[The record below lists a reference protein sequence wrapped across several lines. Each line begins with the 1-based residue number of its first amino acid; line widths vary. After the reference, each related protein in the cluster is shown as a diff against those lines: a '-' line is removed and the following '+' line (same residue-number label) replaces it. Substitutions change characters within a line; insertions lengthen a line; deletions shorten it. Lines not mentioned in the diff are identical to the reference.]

1 MDSPPADQDVQAVI
15 ELELQLQKPEVRAE
29 PGAVEALL
37 HPGFSEFGASG
48 RRWGRTEM
56 IAALAAEQPGAEQP
70 GAEQPGSEEPAIT
83 ATEMTG
89 TRLADDV
96 IHLTYLSQRAG
107 RRALRSSIWLRTP
120 DGWRVYFHQ
129 GTLIGG

>member
-1 MDSPPADQDVQAVI
+1 MDSPTADQDVQAVI
-15 ELELQLQKPEVRAE
+15 ELELRLQKPEVRAE

-56 IAALAAEQPGAEQP
+56 LAALAAEQPAC
-70 GAEQPGSEEPAIT
+70 EEPAIT

-129 GTLIGG
+129 GMLTGG

>member
-1 MDSPPADQDVQAVI
+1 MDSSPADQDVQAVI
-15 ELELQLQKPEVRAE
+15 ELELQLQRPDVRAE

-56 IAALAAEQPGAEQP
+56 IAALAAGQPAG
-70 GAEQPGSEEPAIT
+70 EEPVIT

-89 TRLADDV
+89 TRLAGDV
-96 IHLTYLSQRAG
+96 IHLTYISQRAG

-129 GTLIGG
+129 GTLVRG

>member
-1 MDSPPADQDVQAVI
+1 MDSLPADQDVQAVV

-29 PGAVEALL
+29 PADVEALL

-48 RRWGRTEM
+48 RRWGRPEM
-56 IAALAAEQPGAEQP
+56 IAALAAEQPVG
-70 GAEQPGSEEPAIT
+70 EEPVIIT
-83 ATEMTG
+83 TEMTG

-96 IHLTYLSQRAG
+96 IHLTYASQRAG

-129 GTLIGG
+129 GTLIRG

>member
-1 MDSPPADQDVQAVI
+1 MESRVAVMDSPPADQDVQAVI

-29 PGAVEALL
+29 PGTVEALL

-56 IAALAAEQPGAEQP
+56 LAALAAEQPAG
-70 GAEQPGSEEPAIT
+70 EEPVIT
-83 ATEMTG
+83 TTEMAG
-89 TRLADDV
+89 TRLADDI
-96 IHLTYLSQRAG
+96 IHLTYVSQRAG

-129 GTLIGG
+129 GTLTSG

>member
-15 ELELQLQKPEVRAE
+15 E
-29 PGAVEALL
+29 
-37 HPGFSEFGASG
+37 
-48 RRWGRTEM
+48 
-56 IAALAAEQPGAEQP
+56 
-70 GAEQPGSEEPAIT
+70 EPATT

-89 TRLADDV
+89 TGLADDV

-107 RRALRSSIWLRTP
+107 RPALRSSIWLRTP

>member
-1 MDSPPADQDVQAVI
+1 MDSPTADQDVQAVI
-15 ELELQLQKPEVRAE
+15 ELELRLQKPEVRAE
-29 PGAVEALL
+29 PGAAEALL

-56 IAALAAEQPGAEQP
+56 LAVLAAEQPDG
-70 GAEQPGSEEPAIT
+70 EEPAIT
-83 ATEMTG
+83 AAEMTG

-107 RRALRSSIWLRTP
+107 RRALRSSIWLRTT

>member
-1 MDSPPADQDVQAVI
+1 MDSSPADQDVQAVI
-15 ELELQLQKPEVRAE
+15 ELELQLQRPDVRAE

-56 IAALAAEQPGAEQP
+56 IAALAAGQPAG
-70 GAEQPGSEEPAIT
+70 EEPVIT
-83 ATEMTG
+83 AAEMTG
-89 TRLADDV
+89 TRLAGDV
-96 IHLTYLSQRAG
+96 IHLTYISQRAG

-129 GTLIGG
+129 GTLVRG

>member
-15 ELELQLQKPEVRAE
+15 ELELRLHKPEVRAQ

-56 IAALAAEQPGAEQP
+56 LAALAAEQPVDLGP
-70 GAEQPGSEEPAIT
+70 GDYIVYPGDAPHIFKALEPDT
-83 ATEMTG
+83 A
-89 TRLADDV
+89 AV
-96 IHLTYLSQRAG
+96 
-107 RRALRSSIWLRTP
+107 
-120 DGWRVYFHQ
+120 
-129 GTLIGG
+129 LIMEHI